1 MTEQPEMESA
11 VSEPPI
17 TEGDGSE
24 RRRHVRMPVHWT
36 GALAGESDALDCV
49 VLDISPGGARVQ
61 SADPLPVVTEVRLS
75 LAHGGDYQGAVVWRQ
90 GSFMG
95 LRFAGQEPIA
105 A

>member
-36 GALAGESDALDCV
+36 GALERFHCN
-49 VLDISPGGARVQ
+49 
-61 SADPLPVVTEVRLS
+61 
-75 LAHGGDYQGAVVWRQ
+75 
-90 GSFMG
+90 GS
-95 LRFAGQEPIA
+95 RFWGSHDL
-105 A
+105 